1 MPSTQGSALRGSG
14 RGAGAG
20 GGQAW
25 ALPSRR
31 ASTTRGTPKARV
43 IAAHQ
48 LECSPSD
55 LEFVEGGVRVKGDT
69 EESQPL
75 GAVAMSPDRAVFVPH
90 AAVARLLTDVAD
102 NLPVDPRE
110 VVRNQ
115 AQYAAFRESPEGRK
129 WMTNKPEVRV
139 LRRPVPT
146 NAPPGT
152 SGF

>member
-1 MPSTQGSALRGSG
+1 LARAGEVETGRQLALEAVRIEPTLATGHDVLLG
-14 RGAGAG
+14 IAL
-20 GGQAW
+20 QA
-25 ALPSRR
+25 
-31 ASTTRGTPKARV
+31 K
-43 IAAHQ
+43 
-48 LECSPSD
+48 D
-55 LEFVEGGVRVKGDT
+55 
-69 EESQPL
+69 
-75 GAVAMSPDRAVFVPH
+75 H